1 MGREENSM
9 NVVDFDIILEC
20 LSRPAN
26 QKTLMRV
33 RDEQTRAWAG
43 SKCATTPHRARKF
56 RGPRSQ
62 DSSGAESVQVKG
74 LSLLILLNS

>member
-1 MGREENSM
+1 M

-33 RDEQTRAWAG
+33 RDEQTWAWAS
-43 SKCATTPHRARKF
+43 SKGATTQ
-56 RGPRSQ
+56 GP
-62 DSSGAESVQVKG
+62 QV
-74 LSLLILLNS
+74 